1 MLGEEEDFS
10 VEMRKK
16 ILKLLEMEFYMSLK
30 LIEFNFLLFYLD
42 NKFLEFF
49 VFLKVK
55 EVLLE
60 NNI

>member
-1 MLGEEEDFS
+1 MLGEEEDIN

-30 LIEFNFLLFYLD
+30 LNEFNFSLFYSD

>member
-30 LIEFNFLLFYLD
+30 LNEFNFSLFYSD

>member
-1 MLGEEEDFS
+1 MLGEEEDFN

-30 LIEFNFLLFYLD
+30 LNEFNFSLFYSD

>member
-30 LIEFNFLLFYLD
+30 LIEFNFSLFYSD

>member
-30 LIEFNFLLFYLD
+30 LNEFNFSLFYLD

>member
-1 MLGEEEDFS
+1 MLGEEEDIS

-30 LIEFNFLLFYLD
+30 LNEFNFSLFYSD

>member
-30 LIEFNFLLFYLD
+30 LNEFNFLLFYSD

>member
-16 ILKLLEMEFYMSLK
+16 ILKLFEMEFYMSLK
-30 LIEFNFLLFYLD
+30 LNEFNFSLFYLD

>member
-30 LIEFNFLLFYLD
+30 LIEFNFLLFYSD

>member
-1 MLGEEEDFS
+1 MLGEEEDFN

-30 LIEFNFLLFYLD
+30 LNEFNFSLFYSD
-42 NKFLEFF
+42 NKFLGFF